1 MRSTILR
8 TQSVIAGALLL
19 LSACGGGETHP
30 VIDGP
35 PGIIVAV
42 NNPSVT
48 IAAGATYQ
56 FTATVSG
63 TTNTAVTWSLK
74 PAGST
79 ATVNVGTI
87 TASGLYTAPLMAATV
102 FVFASSVADNGK
114 MGTAIVTVT
123 APAITI
129 AIAPASPTVAT
140 NGTLQLTAT
149 VTGASNSGVTWDL
162 PGGSPTGAIV
172 TTGVANATYTA
183 PNTPG
188 SYTVRATS
196 VADTTQIKTAT
207 IVVTQGS
214 GFRISGSPRIAPS
227 TTSQFTA
234 FFNDVATNATWTID
248 GAANGNTVSS
258 TGLFTAGTQITSVTL
273 RATDALQPSR
283 TATVFV
289 SVATQVTLTLLAP
302 ANPTLTSADMF
313 TFYWSISPT
322 GVNTD
327 VNWTVNPLSGGTTIP
342 VDYFRGFVP
351 SSTGAVTVKT
361 TTVAD
366 PTVSVSFTANI
377 TAPLGAAF
385 TTTASTPLTSRYEHA
400 AATLPD
406 GRIVLIGGQ
415 RSRGAYEQLT
425 TSEIFNAVQGT
436 FSSGPTL
443 TVSRIESEAVAIDA
457 NRVLVTGGVE
467 EYNLA
472 RNSAEIL
479 NVATGNSSPT
489 SNSMTTRRLFH
500 QMVPLTTGANAG
512 KIAILGGFN
521 GPIPYGVPTWQST
534 ALVEL
539 FDGNTNTF
547 TPYSASMK
555 SARGLFTATPL
566 ADGRILIVG
575 GYDAAVFTTLAS
587 AEIFDPATGTSA
599 FTGSMSKARS
609 GHTATRLADGKVL
622 IVGGINDALD
632 GATAELY
639 NPTTGQF
646 ETVNG
651 AMSVPRKHHAAALMS
666 DGRVA
671 IIGGESLDNWV
682 RGTAEAYDP
691 VSRTFSP
698 LGYMAT
704 PRRRPTAS
712 VITAGPNA
720 GKIFVFG
727 GGAEGKVT
735 GVAQITP

>member
-1 MRSTILR
+1 MRVTTVRL
-8 TQSVIAGALLL
+8 TTAFTAALLL
-19 LSACGGGETHP
+19 LSACGSDQSTP
-30 VIDGP
+30 IDPSPDIVVTVNGP
-35 PGIIVAV
+35 SSAL
-42 NNPSVT
+42 
-48 IAAGATYQ
+48 AAGSTFQ
-56 FTATVSG
+56 FSATVSG
-63 TTNTAVTWSLK
+63 TTNTAVTWSVD
-74 PAGST
+74 PSGT
-79 ATVNVGTI
+79 TNVGAINT
-87 TASGLYTAPLMAATV
+87 SGLYTAPLAAGTFTV
-102 FVFASSVADNGK
+102 RAVSVADKTKNA
-114 MGTAIVTVT
+114 TFAVQVT
-123 APAITI
+123 APVISI
-129 AIAPASPTVAT
+129 VIAPPSPTTAT

-149 VTGASNSGVTWDL
+149 VSGASSAGVTWDL
-162 PGGSPTGAIV
+162 PGGASTGAIAS
-172 TTGVANATYTA
+172 TGPANATYTA

-188 SYTVRATS
+188 SYAVRATS
-196 VADTTQIKTAT
+196 IADNTQTKTAT

-214 GFRISGSPRIAPS
+214 GFRISGSPRIAPT

-234 FFNDVATNATWTID
+234 FLNDVATNATWTID
-248 GAANGNTVSS
+248 APANGNTVSS

-283 TATVFV
+283 TATMLV
-289 SVATQVTLTLLAP
+289 SVASQVTLTLLAP
-302 ANPTLTSADMF
+302 ATPTLTSADMF

-322 GVNTD
+322 GVSTD

-361 TTVAD
+361 TSVAD
-366 PTVSVSFTANI
+366 PSVSASFTANI
-377 TAPLGAAF
+377 TAPLGSAF
-385 TTTASTPLTSRYEHA
+385 TTTTSTPLTSRYEHA

-415 RSRGAYEQLT
+415 RSRGAYESLT
-425 TSEIFNAVQGT
+425 TSEIFNAAQGT
-436 FSSGPTL
+436 FTNGPTL
-443 TVSRIESEAVAIDA
+443 TVPRIESEAIAIDA
-457 NRVLVTGGVE
+457 NRVLVSGGVE
-467 EYNLA
+467 EFDLA
-472 RNSAEIL
+472 YNSAEIL
-479 NVATGNSSPT
+479 NVASGTSSPT
-489 SNSMTTRRLFH
+489 SNNMTTRRLFH

-512 KIAILGGFN
+512 KIAVLGGFN
-521 GPIPYGVPTWQST
+521 GPVPYGRPSWQST
-534 ALVEL
+534 SLVEL

-555 SARGLFTATPL
+555 SARGMFTATPL

-587 AEIFDPATGTSA
+587 AEIFDPVAGTFA

-622 IVGGINDALD
+622 IVGGINDATD

-712 VITAGPNA
+712 VITTGVNA

-727 GGAEGKVT
+727 GGAEGKVS
-735 GVAQITP
+735 GAAQITP